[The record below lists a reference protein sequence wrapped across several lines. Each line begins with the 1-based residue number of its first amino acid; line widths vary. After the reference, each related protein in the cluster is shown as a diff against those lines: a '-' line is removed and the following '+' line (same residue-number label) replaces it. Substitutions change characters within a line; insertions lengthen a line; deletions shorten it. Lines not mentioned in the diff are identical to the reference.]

1 MRNRWKLGITF
12 VSAASVL
19 AVTGCSS
26 SAPPQAMNGA
36 PPTVVCGTE
45 LSDSAAEPVV
55 LDATRRLPTV
65 RYVTVGGGL
74 IFLVARGCDQ
84 GTLVTWVPQSA
95 AHLVKAAY
103 AKDGQLAA
111 VVLQPDG
118 PGAAF
123 RLIGTRN
130 GVVVASA
137 TVKLALP

>member
-1 MRNRWKLGITF
+1 MRNRWKLGITC

-19 AVTGCSS
+19 VVTGCSS
-26 SAPPQAMNGA
+26 SPPQVMSGA

-45 LSDSAAEPVV
+45 LSDSAAGAVV
-55 LDATRRLPTV
+55 LDATHRLPTV
-65 RYVTVGGGL
+65 RYTTVGGGL
-74 IFLVARGCDQ
+74 IFLVARGCSQ
-84 GTLVTWVPQSA
+84 GSRVTWVPESA

-103 AKDGQLAA
+103 AKDGQMAA
-111 VVLQPDG
+111 VVLQPAG

-123 RLIGTRN
+123 RLIGTRD